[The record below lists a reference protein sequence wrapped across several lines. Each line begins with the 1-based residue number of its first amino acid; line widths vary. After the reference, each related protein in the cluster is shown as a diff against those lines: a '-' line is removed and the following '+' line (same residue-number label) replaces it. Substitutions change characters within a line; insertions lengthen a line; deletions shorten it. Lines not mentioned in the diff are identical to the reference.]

1 MGANP
6 VAVVLSRGEVGELVA
21 EHLFEKRGLGELEI
35 GRDADEVSLRV
46 AAAEASGETRA
57 PFDRGSLGELRG
69 FPGIEPLVEGADGER
84 NVIGHGGRLPRRF
97 GVGRRLVPA
106 PSFPDAQE
114 SRRGREDNRRLS
126 RLLGLDCFAQLGDTV
141 GPGVQGSAI
150 PPGEI
155 VELAVD
161 VNLGL
166 LVEGVT
172 QAWEYYGLP

>member
-84 NVIGHGGRLPRRF
+84 NVIGHGGRLPRRV
-97 GVGRRLVPA
+97 GVARCQRPRFQMPNNLTGGGRITDGFLV
-106 PSFPDAQE
+106 SI
-114 SRRGREDNRRLS
+114 SSSIKGRGRM
-126 RLLGLDCFAQLGDTV
+126 T
-141 GPGVQGSAI
+141 I
-150 PPGEI
+150 
-155 VELAVD
+155 
-161 VNLGL
+161 
-166 LVEGVT
+166 
-172 QAWEYYGLP
+172 